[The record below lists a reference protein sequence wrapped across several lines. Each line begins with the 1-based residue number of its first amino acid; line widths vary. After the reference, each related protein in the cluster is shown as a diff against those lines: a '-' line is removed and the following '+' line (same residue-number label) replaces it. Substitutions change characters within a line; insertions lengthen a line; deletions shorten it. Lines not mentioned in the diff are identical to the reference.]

1 MGLTEG
7 ETGPAKRPWEQNR
20 GDQDKY
26 FNYGFNEE
34 SWKQHSKD
42 VLSRTGAIEALGK
55 MKDYQRELNNTLKK
69 GSTAATN
76 LNFYL
81 PQQFGGLNDPCQPL
95 NLRAAKTAEGS
106 GEDKEETEK
115 EEMIEIPSLSHLN
128 LYTEDVDL
136 P

>member
-1 MGLTEG
+1 
-7 ETGPAKRPWEQNR
+7 
-20 GDQDKY
+20 
-26 FNYGFNEE
+26 
-34 SWKQHSKD
+34 
-42 VLSRTGAIEALGK
+42 
-55 MKDYQRELNNTLKK
+55 MKDCLLLDTNNNTLKK